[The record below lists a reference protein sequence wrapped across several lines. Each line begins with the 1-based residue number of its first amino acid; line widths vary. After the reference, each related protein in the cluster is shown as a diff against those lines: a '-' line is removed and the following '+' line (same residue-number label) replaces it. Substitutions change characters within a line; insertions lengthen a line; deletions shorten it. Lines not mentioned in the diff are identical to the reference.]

1 MNWSDEGIV
10 LGAKAHGETALVV
23 QLLTREHGR
32 HAGLVQGGQSSRARA
47 LYQPGNRVTAAWS
60 ARLADHLGSFRC
72 ELVESHGARLLDA
85 GDRLTALS
93 AAAAVL
99 NAVLPE
105 REPHPACFEGFLA
118 LLGALEGP
126 HWGEVMTGWELA
138 LLAELGFGLDLNR
151 CAAGGDATQLIY
163 VSPKSGR
170 AVSREAGEPYK
181 DRLLPLPGFLVGRGG
196 GGPEE
201 VAQGLR
207 LTGHFLAKYLFHPHD
222 KDLPPARI
230 RLAERLRVS

>member
-1 MNWSDEGIV
+1 MKWSDEGIV
-10 LGAKAHGETALVV
+10 LGAKAHGEAALVV

-32 HAGLVQGGQSSRARA
+32 HAGLVHGGQSSRARA
-47 LYQPGNRVTAAWS
+47 LYQPGNRVTADWS

-72 ELVESHGARLLDA
+72 ELLESTGARLLDA

-118 LLGALEGP
+118 LLAALEGE

-138 LLAELGFGLDLNR
+138 LLTELGFGLDLKH
-151 CAAGGDATQLIY
+151 CAAGGDASQLIY

-170 AVSREAGEPYK
+170 AVSRDAGEPYK
-181 DRLLPLPGFLVGRGG
+181 DRLLLLPGFLVGRGG
-196 GGPEE
+196 GGAEE

-222 KDLPPARI
+222 KDLPAARV